1 MQTTIKSDFDAG
13 SPGDLAT
20 LPSFRS
26 SARVT
31 SRRAGG
37 EVAPGDAVKLTSGN
51 DSTCVALP
59 DGGDVTDAIGIAVAA
74 HSNMPAM

>member
-1 MQTTIKSDFDAG
+1 MQTTIKDDFDAG
-13 SPGDLAT
+13 LPGDLAV

-37 EVAPGDAVKLTSGN
+37 EVAPGDA
-51 DSTCVALP
+51 STE
-59 DGGDVTDAIGIAVAA
+59 IGRASCRERV
-74 HSNMPAM
+74 